1 LMCELLHTF
10 GGFSF
15 CRGVRSRSAMTL
27 TNFLA
32 PATKITEVFAYAR
45 EEVRGDPAPLCE
57 IFLDA

>member
-1 LMCELLHTF
+1 
-10 GGFSF
+10 
-15 CRGVRSRSAMTL
+15 MTL